1 MLKSLFLSAALA
13 FTGLIT
19 TSAMAQ
25 PALPQPKAVKSNI
38 PVTAGIY
45 TINRGDTFLGIA
57 NKYGMTLTQ
66 LQNMNAK
73 INPDNIKAGDKIFV
87 ITSSAD
93 QLKKNH
99 VIVIAAPVTNKNAV
113 LVKPDMPKLTSPAP
127 QPRPKPYTIKPK
139 PATPQLER
147 MQQAGETGVQEAVRI
162 MQVTPKPQVVVYA
175 VNDRITVMEKV
186 GVKY

>member
-13 FTGLIT
+13 FTGLFA
-19 TSAMAQ
+19 TSTMAQ
-25 PALPQPKAVKSNI
+25 PALPQLTAVKSNI

-87 ITSSAD
+87 ITSAD

-113 LVKPDMPKLTSPAP
+113 LVKPDMPKLTSPVA

-139 PATPQLER
+139 PATSTPAGTDAP
-147 MQQAGETGVQEAVRI
+147 AGETGVQEAVRI

>member
-13 FTGLIT
+13 FTGLFT

-25 PALPQPKAVKSNI
+25 PALPQPKANI
-38 PVTAGIY
+38 PTTGIY

-139 PATPQLER
+139 PATSTPAGTDAL
-147 MQQAGETGVQEAVRI
+147 AGETGVQEAVRI
-162 MQVTPKPQVVVYA
+162 MQVTPKPQVVA
-175 VNDRITVMEKV
+175 VNGPHYRHGKSWC
-186 GVKY
+186 

>member
-13 FTGLIT
+13 FTVIT

-25 PALPQPKAVKSNI
+25 PDLPQPKAVKSNI

-45 TINRGDTFLGIA
+45 IINRGDTFLGIA

-139 PATPQLER
+139 PATSTPAGTDAP
-147 MQQAGETGVQEAVRI
+147 AGETGVQEAVRI